1 LNKFAIPAYGSCTA
15 NNFKVTNGTTV
26 TISPGTYCGGI
37 AIAGSVQNVV
47 FSAGQYVLVGG
58 GLSVNGAANISGSG
72 VTFFS
77 TYPGSQTNQYGAVS
91 ITGTGA
97 VNLSAPTAGIYKG
110 LLMYQDPSVPW
121 SASNGSIIAGAN
133 SVYDGILYFPT
144 TDLQYSGASSSNV
157 NGTDGYTMLIGYDVK
172 INGSAKVNADFSTI
186 GGNPLQDAVFAE

>member
-1 LNKFAIPAYGSCTA
+1 
-15 NNFKVTNGTTV
+15 
-26 TISPGTYCGGI
+26 
-37 AIAGSVQNVV
+37 
-47 FSAGQYVLVGG
+47 
-58 GLSVNGAANISGSG
+58 

-77 TYPGSQTNQYGAVS
+77 TYPGSQTNKYDAIS

-121 SASNGSIIAGAN
+121 SASNGSIVAGAN

-144 TDLQYSGASSSNV
+144 TDLQYTGGSSSNV

-172 INGSAKVNADFSTI
+172 INGSAKVNTDFSTI